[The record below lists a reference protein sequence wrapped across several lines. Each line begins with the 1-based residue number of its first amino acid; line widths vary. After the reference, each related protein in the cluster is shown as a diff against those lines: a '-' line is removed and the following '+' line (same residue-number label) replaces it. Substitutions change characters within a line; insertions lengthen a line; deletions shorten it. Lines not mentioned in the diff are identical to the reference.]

1 MNNLPAMLAR
11 AFTTSTRTAK
21 SAAWDIA
28 DEIIAFR
35 SWGTSETFYF
45 PAGVTGL
52 DEWLIGSSSK
62 CDLCLKDPGGGVSR
76 EHAAMSRV
84 DGQWQINDKRS
95 KNGLSVDGV
104 RRVSARIDPGSVLGL
119 GNLQLVAVSCRL
131 IALREFLLRIM
142 GWSVQSN
149 TAIDEA
155 IQDIRIAR
163 TRRDP
168 LVLRGPGNLVEIA
181 RQLSSVLLE
190 KDAPFALHDTLRSPD
205 GDGDARCVPNTGSLK
220 EAITLAPSGV
230 VCIRGKKLPPDFAA
244 QVLELRMT
252 PKAAPLLIVCDE
264 GTMELN
270 QVRTA
275 PPIMVP
281 ACSARSAR
289 EMDSLIAACR
299 AEVALEFS
307 IEDGVSDEEYRW
319 IVDNAETIAAVEKCV
334 RRLFA
339 LRKAGS
345 TSGAARLLG
354 MAAVSLRRW
363 LQRHPLPPP
372 PKATKGGKPR

>member
-1 MNNLPAMLAR
+1 MNNLPSLLAR

-35 SWGTSETFYF
+35 VWGGSETFYF
-45 PAGVTGL
+45 PTSVAGI
-52 DEWLIGSSSK
+52 DQWMIGSSAK
-62 CDLCLKDPGGGVSR
+62 CDIRLSNDPGGGISR
-76 EHAAMSRV
+76 EHATMSRV

-104 RRVSARIDPGSVLGL
+104 RRLSARIDPGSVLGL

-142 GWSVQSN
+142 GWSVQSS
-149 TAIDEA
+149 TAVDEA

-190 KDAPFALHDTLRSPD
+190 KDAPFALHDTRRSPD
-205 GDGDARCVPNTGSLK
+205 GDGDALRLPNTRSLK
-220 EAITLAPSGV
+220 EAIALAPRGV

-244 QVLELRMT
+244 QVLELRMSSQ
-252 PKAAPLLIVCDE
+252 AAPLLVVCDE
-264 GTMELN
+264 GTIELN
-270 QVRTA
+270 QIRTA

-299 AEVALEFS
+299 AEVGLEFS
-307 IEDGVSDEEYRW
+307 IEDGLSDEEYRW
-319 IVDNAETIAAVEKCV
+319 VIDNAETIAAVEKCV
-334 RRLFA
+334 RRLLAF
-339 LRKAGS
+339 RKAGS

-354 MAAVSLRRW
+354 IASVSLRRW
-363 LQRHPLPPP
+363 FERHPLP
-372 PKATKGGKPR
+372 KAVRGGKQR

>member
-21 SAAWDIA
+21 STALDIA

-35 SWGTSETFYF
+35 LWGASETFYF
-45 PAGVTGL
+45 PAGVAGL

-76 EHAAMSRV
+76 QHAAMSRV

-95 KNGLSVDGV
+95 KNGLSIDGV

-131 IALREFLLRIM
+131 IALREFLRRIT
-142 GWSVQSN
+142 GWSVQSS
-149 TAIDEA
+149 TVIDEA

-190 KDAPFALHDTLRSPD
+190 KDALFALHDTLRSP

-220 EAITLAPSGV
+220 EAIALAPSGV

-244 QVLELRMT
+244 QVLELRMS
-252 PKAAPLLIVCDE
+252 PQAAPLLIVCDE

-319 IVDNAETIAAVEKCV
+319 VVDNAETIAAVEKCV

-363 LQRHPLPPP
+363 FQRHPLP
-372 PKATKGGKPR
+372 KATKGRKPR